1 MLAHRTKPERRQAI
15 LSTARRTNHGS
26 GPGGRTDLEAP
37 PLVIG
42 TGVQKHRV
50 PRCWLAMVVASAC
63 LTFAAHAAA
72 GPLLKIDKA
81 KLKAAFHCTRE
92 VANAS
97 REPIM
102 LSTGT
107 LSSGTGLYGGLKGA
121 LDAYRHPVCYVDYPH
136 FTTADIQNSVQ
147 YLVYGI
153 RKMAHIAGRPGAV
166 YGISQGALLPRVAL
180 TYWPRLRRKVT
191 DVVAVAGTQHG
202 TTVASFPCS
211 SANPCPPAIWQQA
224 AGSNFLKA
232 LNRQPD
238 ESPGKASW
246 TTVRTL
252 DDELVQ
258 PQTGKHPTSALNG
271 AANLVIQSV
280 CPDRHTSHI
289 GAVFD
294 SVSFAA
300 LVDAVAHKGP
310 ARVSSLPGDVC
321 SHEYA
326 PGLDEQLIDAVLAA
340 LPGELAE
347 QLALVPKVNHEP
359 RVRGWLKRGP

>member
-1 MLAHRTKPERRQAI
+1 
-15 LSTARRTNHGS
+15 
-26 GPGGRTDLEAP
+26 
-37 PLVIG
+37 
-42 TGVQKHRV
+42 
-50 PRCWLAMVVASAC
+50 MVVASAC

-81 KLKAAFHCTRE
+81 KLKAAFHCTGE

-107 LSSGTGLYGGLKGA
+107 LSSGTGLHGGLKGA

-136 FTTADIQNSVQ
+136 LTTADIQNSVQ

-191 DVVAVAGTQHG
+191 DVVAGGGNPARHDGSQLPVLKRQPMPARDLAAGGRFQLPEG
-202 TTVASFPCS
+202 AK
-211 SANPCPPAIWQQA
+211 PPARRESRQGFLDHGANARRRASA
-224 AGSNFLKA
+224 AADRKA
-232 LNRQPD
+232 PDLGAEWCRQPRD
-238 ESPGKASW
+238 SIGLSRSPHQPHRSG
-246 TTVRTL
+246 VRL
-252 DDELVQ
+252 GEFRRPRRRSGSQ
-258 PQTGKHPTSALNG
+258 
-271 AANLVIQSV
+271 
-280 CPDRHTSHI
+280 
-289 GAVFD
+289 
-294 SVSFAA
+294 
-300 LVDAVAHKGP
+300 GP
-310 ARVSSLPGDVC
+310 RPGIVPAGRVC

-326 PGLDEQLIDAVLAA
+326 PGLDEQLIDAVLGA